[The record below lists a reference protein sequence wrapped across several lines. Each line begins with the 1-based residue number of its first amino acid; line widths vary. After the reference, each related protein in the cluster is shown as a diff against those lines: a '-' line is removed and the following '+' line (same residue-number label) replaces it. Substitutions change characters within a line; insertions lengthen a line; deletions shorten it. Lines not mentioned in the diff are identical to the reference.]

1 MAIANECRARN
12 EEPCLVSQSYV
23 HGYLI
28 YTFIPPKPSDPPG
41 GVLAAGVARG
51 DILQFLSAHLKRKD
65 GMGESFAGVPD
76 HTAVVTRVEAN
87 GVLRTVEQNIGGV
100 KIVKEGIYDLS
111 EMVGGEVRIY
121 RAAGERWLK
130 PLDVSDDI

>member
-1 MAIANECRARN
+1 MA
-12 EEPCLVSQSYV
+12 SQSYV

-28 YTFIPPKPSDPPG
+28 YTFLPPKPSDPPG
-41 GVLAAGVARG
+41 GILAAGVARG

-65 GMGESFAGVPD
+65 GMGEIFAGAPD

-100 KIVKEGIYDLS
+100 KIVKEGKYDLS

-130 PLDVSDDI
+130 PLDVSDDTWP